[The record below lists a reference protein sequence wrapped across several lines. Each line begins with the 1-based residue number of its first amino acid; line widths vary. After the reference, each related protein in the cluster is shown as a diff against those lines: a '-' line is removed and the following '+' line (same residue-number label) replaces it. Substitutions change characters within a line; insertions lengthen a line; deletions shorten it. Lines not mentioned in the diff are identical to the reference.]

1 MGTVSSK
8 PKADRLFEG
17 VEIYLDKHI
26 SGLRNIMCKI
36 CRKESIAYLSS
47 LKKCGM
53 PIFPVIFGQPCQK
66 YRRENWVGN
75 FVFLSIYMEI
85 EIMRVFGNKKRT

>member
-53 PIFPVIFGQPCQK
+53 PILPAIYWTTMSEIQK
-66 YRRENWVGN
+66 GELGWKFCLFRFQVLWP
-75 FVFLSIYMEI
+75 
-85 EIMRVFGNKKRT
+85 